1 MKELFIGQRLKE
13 LRIAAG
19 ISQSELNYALEK
31 ETPYIESIE
40 SGKRLPSL
48 EMFLAL
54 CDWFDI
60 SPTEFFLPGEKDED
74 LKVFNNYRK
83 LSGNSKEQVSKT
95 IDSLSELEQKN
106 SAGK

>member
-74 LKVFNNYRK
+74 LKVLNNYRK
-83 LSGNSKEQVSKT
+83 LSGNSKE
-95 IDSLSELEQKN
+95 
-106 SAGK
+106 